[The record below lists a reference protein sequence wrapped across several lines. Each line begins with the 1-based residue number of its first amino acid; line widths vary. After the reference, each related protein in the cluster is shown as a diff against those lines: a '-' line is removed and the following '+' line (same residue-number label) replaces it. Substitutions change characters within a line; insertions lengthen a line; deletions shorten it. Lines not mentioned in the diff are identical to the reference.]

1 MASQKLDDLLKSNK
15 NGGLGKIL
23 ERADAIGALT
33 GTLQAALPAEL
44 ADSIIA
50 ANIDANQVLVIVAR
64 SPAFAAR
71 LRFENET
78 LIAAARSAGEKAN
91 SLKVRVAHDAR

>member
-50 ANIDANQVLVIVAR
+50 A
-64 SPAFAAR
+64 
-71 LRFENET
+71 
-78 LIAAARSAGEKAN
+78 
-91 SLKVRVAHDAR
+91 